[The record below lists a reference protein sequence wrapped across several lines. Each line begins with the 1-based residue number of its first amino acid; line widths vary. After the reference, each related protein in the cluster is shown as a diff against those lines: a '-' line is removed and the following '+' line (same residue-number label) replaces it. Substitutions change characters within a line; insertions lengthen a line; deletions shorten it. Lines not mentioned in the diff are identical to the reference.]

1 MAAKKSKKPKKPKF
15 VWPKRKQNK
24 DLLKIKAKLS
34 NDDVIKRLTLDKT
47 EKKTFN
53 EFKTGRGKW
62 TITMAAQNESSGW
75 QRYLATKNKYLL
87 GWKEGL
93 VNNDRYHIS
102 WSVNNVPS
110 SRYKKKPNPTQVKAK
125 KTPKPK
131 KTKTKKPEKKSE

>member
-1 MAAKKSKKPKKPKF
+1 MVAKKSKKPKKPKF

-34 NDDVIKRLTLDKT
+34 NEDVIKRLSLDKA

-62 TITMAAQNESSGW
+62 TITLAAQNESSGW
-75 QRYLATKNKYLL
+75 QRYLATKNKFTV

-93 VNNDRYHIS
+93 VNDKRYHVS
-102 WSVNNVPS
+102 WSINKSKPTKAKA
-110 SRYKKKPNPTQVKAK
+110 KKTTKVKAK
-125 KTPKPK
+125 KTTKPK
-131 KTKTKKPEKKSE
+131 IKTAKKPEKKSE

>member
-34 NDDVIKRLTLDKT
+34 NDDVIKRLTLDKA

-75 QRYLATKNKYLL
+75 QRYLATKNKYIL

-93 VNNDRYHIS
+93 VNDKRYHVS
-102 WSVNNVPS
+102 WTVN
-110 SRYKKKPNPTQVKAK
+110 KKMIPVKRPKQSKVKAK
-125 KTPKPK
+125 KTK
-131 KTKTKKPEKKSE
+131 KVVDK

>member
-1 MAAKKSKKPKKPKF
+1 MAAKKSKKTKKPKF

-34 NDDVIKRLTLDKT
+34 NEDVIKRLTLDKD

-53 EFKTGRGKW
+53 ALKTGRGKW
-62 TITMAAQNESSGW
+62 TITTASKNENSGW

-93 VNNDRYHIS
+93 VNDARYHVS
-102 WSVNNVPS
+102 WNVNKKMIPVKRPKPS
-110 SRYKKKPNPTQVKAK
+110 KVKAK
-125 KTPKPK
+125 KPVKAEK
-131 KTKTKKPEKKSE
+131 DPEK

>member
-1 MAAKKSKKPKKPKF
+1 MAAKKSKKTKKPKF

-34 NDDVIKRLTLDKT
+34 NEDVIKRLTLDKD

-53 EFKTGRGKW
+53 ALKTGRGKW
-62 TITMAAQNESSGW
+62 TITTAAKNENSGW

-93 VNNDRYHIS
+93 VNDARYHVS
-102 WSVNNVPS
+102 WNVNKKMIPVKRPKPS
-110 SRYKKKPNPTQVKAK
+110 KVKAK
-125 KTPKPK
+125 KPV
-131 KTKTKKPEKKSE
+131 KTEKDPEK

>member
-1 MAAKKSKKPKKPKF
+1 MAAKKSKKTKKPKF

-34 NDDVIKRLTLDKT
+34 NEDVIKRLTLDKD

-53 EFKTGRGKW
+53 ALKTGRGKW
-62 TITMAAQNESSGW
+62 TITTASKNENSGW

-93 VNNDRYHIS
+93 VNDARYHVS
-102 WSVNNVPS
+102 WNVNKKMIPVKRPKPS
-110 SRYKKKPNPTQVKAK
+110 KVKAK
-125 KTPKPK
+125 KPV
-131 KTKTKKPEKKSE
+131 KTEKDPEK